1 MRSMSKQTLDFKCG
15 WFWPHCNTYFTSL
28 KKHWNVAAFPHFLWR
43 SQLKFLVLR
52 PTDLQ
57 IGDTQGQFHRLLKP
71 RATGYRAFMFK
82 PTTMYVRQY
91 KYYIILYIYIVHT
104 GLSENGSPSIHHFMV
119 VFLNSSCH
127 FGVYPHLQ
135 TELGTAWWTFR
146 NDHHRRLWHTL
157 PKLANGDSSQTG
169 RSIPSPNMN
178 H

>member
-91 KYYIILYIYIVHT
+91 KYYIILYMYSTHRFVWKWVPLNPPFH
-104 GLSENGSPSIHHFMV
+104 GSFSEFKLPFW
-119 VFLNSSCH
+119 
-127 FGVYPHLQ
+127 GVPPF
-135 TELGTAWWTFR
+135 ADR
-146 NDHHRRLWHTL
+146 I
-157 PKLANGDSSQTG
+157 GDSLVNLQKWPPQTTLTHSSKA
-169 RSIPSPNMN
+169 RKRWLKSNR
-178 H
+178 